1 MRRILIIICLLL
13 SVASYASD
21 KYDLVEIY
29 KGYEAD
35 SGTLALCAYSNVEE
49 VQTILIPTTQKTGK
63 YEVELTRVAN
73 DIYRVDGTNIYL
85 KLRYCYEYAYSD
97 EAILIIE
104 SNYSYTKGEVI
115 FLE

>member
-1 MRRILIIICLLL
+1 MKKIIISLLL
-13 SVASYASD
+13 FLPLVGYAAD

-35 SGTLALCAYSNVEE
+35 SGTLALCGYGNVEE
-49 VQTILIPTTQKTGK
+49 VQTVLIPTTQKTGK